1 MAADAFP
8 FLPLPDAPLPGAFA
22 LLDDGAGGAWY
33 CHGLAAACNVDG
45 PAAWEAALDRVAAWN
60 DAGHTVVAALGYELG
75 LALEP
80 AVGVVPP
87 SGPLARFWCFE
98 SRDHLDGTAR
108 QAWLSAWQSSNPA
121 WIGDLQPAMAEMPY
135 RRGVQRIRDYIAA
148 GDCYQV
154 NFTFPVTGRCIGHPL
169 RLYADLCARQPVGC
183 GGVVMHD
190 EGAILSLS
198 PELFLERQGARLV
211 SRPMKGTAPRGATPA
226 EDAAARAA
234 LAASAKDRAENV
246 MIVDLIRNDLARVAE
261 TGSVTVERLF
271 DVEPYPTVLQM
282 TSTVAA
288 TQRPNAGLAEILA
301 ALFPCGSIT
310 GAPKV
315 RAMQIVAELEGEPRG
330 LYTGSLGWIAPGGD
344 FRFNVAIRTVE
355 LARDGTLRLGVGSG
369 ITYGSDP
376 AAEYRECLLKARF
389 LTDAALAGDV
399 AQAPR
404 LIETLRL
411 EVDAGGARYPRLD
424 GHRVRLTRSAAALGF
439 ACDWLAVARAL
450 EQAGAEARRE
460 WAQAGQAGG
469 SPAAWRVR
477 LTLGRSGDVEIARAP
492 LDPLPA
498 GPLAL
503 LPADEPLDSRDGW
516 LAHKTTVRGRYDK
529 ALAALAGTPEI
540 FDVLY
545 CNERGEVA
553 EGARSTLFARIDGRL
568 LTPPLAC
575 GVLPGVLRAELLA
588 RGAAEEAMLTP
599 ADLQRAE
606 ALYCGNALRGLVPVH
621 LRD

>member
-33 CHGLAAACNVDG
+33 CHGLVAACTVDG
-45 PAAWEAALDRVAAWN
+45 PAAWEATLDRVAAWN

-271 DVEPYPTVLQM
+271 DIEPYPTVLQM

-288 TQRPNAGLAEILA
+288 TLRPDAGLAEILA

-424 GHRVRLTRSAAALGF
+424 GHRARLTRSAAALGF
-439 ACDWLAVARAL
+439 AWDWLAVARAL
-450 EQAGAEARRE
+450 EQAGADARRE

-469 SPAAWRVR
+469 PPTAWRVR

>member
-8 FLPLPDAPLPGAFA
+8 FLPLPDVPLPGAFA

-33 CHGLAAACNVDG
+33 CHGPAGACTVDD
-45 PAAWEAALDRVAAWN
+45 PAAWDEALGRIAAWN

-80 AVGVVPP
+80 AVGVPP
-87 SGPLARFWCFE
+87 PPGPLARFWCFE
-98 SRDHLDGTAR
+98 HRQHLDGTAR

-121 WIGDLQPAMAEMPY
+121 WIADLQPAMAETPY

-154 NFTFPVTGRCIGHPL
+154 NFTFPITGRCIGHPL

-190 EGAILSLS
+190 TGAILSLS

-226 EDAAARAA
+226 EDATARST

-288 TQRPNAGLAEILA
+288 TLRPEAGVAEILA

-315 RAMQIVAELEGEPRG
+315 RAMQIVAELEGGPRG

-355 LARDGTLRLGVGSG
+355 MARDGVLRLGVGSG
-369 ITYGSDP
+369 ITYASDP

-389 LTDAALAGDV
+389 LTDAAAG
-399 AQAPR
+399 AMAEAPR

-411 EVDAGGARYPRLD
+411 EVDADGARYPRLD
-424 GHRVRLTRSAAALGF
+424 GHRARLVRSAAALGF
-439 ACDWLAVARAL
+439 ACDWATVAQAL
-450 EQAGAEARRE
+450 EQVGTDARRE
-460 WAQAGQAGG
+460 WMPAGRTDVQ
-469 SPAAWRVR
+469 PAAWRVR
-477 LTLGRSGDVEIARAP
+477 LTLGRGGDVAITRAP

-503 LPADEPLDSRDGW
+503 VPAAEPVDSRDGW
-516 LAHKTTVRGRYDK
+516 LAHKTTVRSRYDRALG
-529 ALAALAGTPEI
+529 ALAATPDV

-545 CNERGEVA
+545 CNECGEVA
-553 EGARSTLFARIDGRL
+553 EGARSTLFARIGGRL

-575 GVLPGVLRAELLA
+575 GVLPGVLRAELLE
-588 RGAAEEAMLTP
+588 RGEAEEAVLTP
-599 ADLQRAE
+599 ADLERAE